1 MLSPTT
7 AIAAPINLHIFPSF
21 SYVVCLMLLTLKCT
35 SLHKHNDVATL
46 FMQDSYVRSPSN
58 LSIVMSHFCVFVLA
72 ILDMSMIFPILVLPI
87 NF

>member
-35 SLHKHNDVATL
+35 SLHKHNDTSTL
-46 FMQDSYVRSPSN
+46 FMQDSYVGSPSN
-58 LSIVMSHFCVFVLA
+58 LSIVVSLFCVLVLA
-72 ILDMSMIFPILVLPI
+72 IFDMSKIFPILVLLI